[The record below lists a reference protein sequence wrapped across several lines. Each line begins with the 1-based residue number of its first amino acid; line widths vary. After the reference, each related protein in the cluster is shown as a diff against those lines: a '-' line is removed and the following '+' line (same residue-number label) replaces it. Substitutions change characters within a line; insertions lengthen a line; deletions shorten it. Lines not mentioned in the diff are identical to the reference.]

1 MNNEE
6 QKEYQEHFSPDG
18 ERLQYLMEHPEENES
33 EQIREIARDL
43 HCNIISVND
52 GVSAINL
59 LLAKQQADFVK
70 CIPEERKYDPNTK
83 HLYFIHPSAV
93 DGYNQC
99 IADIKSKLIK

>member
-1 MNNEE
+1 MNEE

-18 ERLQYLMEHPEENES
+18 ERLQYLMEHPEENEP

-59 LLAKQQADFVK
+59 LLAKQQDEFVNIVKNRTGVIAYADTDKGTV
-70 CIPEERKYDPNTK
+70 ERILISRDD
-83 HLYFIHPSAV
+83 LL
-93 DGYNQC
+93 
-99 IADIKSKLIK
+99 ADIKSKLNK